1 MEVREAVM
9 GGPGGYDL
17 KAALDGVVDLRDTE
31 DADKETRWAQAVT
44 HEVVKP
50 HEHEIVEERI
60 YREIHN
66 HEVYHYIQPV
76 YETEILPARH
86 WVYNAKNEMVEVS
99 ADELPECTGAK
110 QRWAIVRGDK
120 EKSTSHIVR
129 SAPQAREPRTLSDKT
144 YITPEGFERRETT
157 ILHPPELE
165 DLSDYSGPVVPI
177 EFLHHPEHYPG
188 RELKAKTRLDHL
200 PEDRKFTME
209 ELSDALPVART
220 GSSSSSSGQATGSST
235 SSPASKRLSIPR
247 KPVPAVSSY

>member
-1 MEVREAVM
+1 MCFR
-9 GGPGGYDL
+9 
-17 KAALDGVVDLRDTE
+17 TN
-31 DADKETRWAQAVT
+31 TCTAVT

-50 HEHEIVEERI
+50 QEHEILEERI

-86 WVYNAKNEMVEVS
+86 WIYNQDNELVEVA

-110 QRWAIVRGDK
+110 QRWSIVPTERTK
-120 EKSTSHIVR
+120 PSMHVVR
-129 SAPQAREPRTLSDKT
+129 SAPQVREPKIISDKT
-144 YITPEGFERRETT
+144 YMTPEGFERRETT

-177 EFLHHPEHYPG
+177 ELMHHPESAPE
-188 RELKAKTRLDHL
+188 RNLKAGKKLEHIPDGRRL
-200 PEDRKFTME
+200 TME
-209 ELSDALPVART
+209 ELSEVLPGVRT
-220 GSSSSSSGQATGSST
+220 GSSSSLSRSYTGSLV

-247 KPVPAVSSY
+247 KPVPVLSC